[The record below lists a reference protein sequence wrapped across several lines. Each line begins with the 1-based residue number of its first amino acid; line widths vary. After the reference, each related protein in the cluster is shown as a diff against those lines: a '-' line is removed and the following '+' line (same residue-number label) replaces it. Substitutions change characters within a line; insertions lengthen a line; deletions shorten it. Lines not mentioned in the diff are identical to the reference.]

1 MGVLLERRVSLPIV
15 WVTKYNSV
23 AFNWRMPDRRGMI
36 FDFRWGGLSRTSKS
50 FSFSPITFRPSISG
64 PFSLFLP
71 KEAMTLA
78 LFGCGFAFF
87 DWQSMNNQQ
96 GPTRPKQ
103 WWIKVNY
110 PDLPDEVIYA
120 DQEND
125 FVLPHCRGSCNAA
138 TTKQSCVNSMT
149 SLGER
154 HDVLTDSMGCKPR
167 YARAVAVPSSTYLQ
181 GLGKWHVDR
190 VIPDWVIPHWWR
202 QLAAH
207 QLLADQIP
215 SYWKNNPQD
224 IAASCKEVANILM
237 EQGTLP
243 KVQLK
248 GICQWQLAGASTNCI
263 FVWAFVRTGTLILD
277 HPRVVDSGVVVT
289 SLYNVLED
297 SNCRNR

>member
-1 MGVLLERRVSLPIV
+1 MKSFMQIKRMTLFFLIVEAAAMLQQPNSPVSTLWQASGKDMMFSQIV
-15 WVTKYNSV
+15 WVANLDMHV
-23 AFNWRMPDRRGMI
+23 Q
-36 FDFRWGGLSRTSKS
+36 L
-50 FSFSPITFRPSISG
+50 
-64 PFSLFLP
+64 PFP
-71 KEAMTLA
+71 
-78 LFGCGFAFF
+78 
-87 DWQSMNNQQ
+87 
-96 GPTRPKQ
+96 
-103 WWIKVNY
+103 
-110 PDLPDEVIYA
+110 
-120 DQEND
+120 
-125 FVLPHCRGSCNAA
+125 LPHI
-138 TTKQSCVNSMT
+138 
-149 SLGER
+149 
-154 HDVLTDSMGCKPR
+154 CK
-167 YARAVAVPSSTYLQ
+167 
-181 GLGKWHVDR
+181 GMGKWHVDR

-263 FVWAFVRTGTLILD
+263 FFWAFVRTGTLILD